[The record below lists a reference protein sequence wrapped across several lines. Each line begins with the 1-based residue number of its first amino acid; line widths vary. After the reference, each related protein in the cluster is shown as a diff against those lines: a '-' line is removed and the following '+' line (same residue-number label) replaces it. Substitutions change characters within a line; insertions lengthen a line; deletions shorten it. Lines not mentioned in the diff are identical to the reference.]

1 MPHVFYFVSRRKP
14 VKFADMKLIESIVGE
29 EYVVIA

>member
-1 MPHVFYFVSRRKP
+1 MLHFFYFVSRRKP
-14 VKFADMKLIESIVGE
+14 VKFVDMTLIASFVGE